1 MWEEILLT
9 LKLLHFFLL
18 ICCKYQLTPESWWY
32 YLACYCYPIMSYCF
46 FLQILINLEIYD
58 RLDLTIKVPIFPFP
72 ASFTYK
78 TVVSMWLIHG
88 LTINVDLRDK
98 MMLITEDEK
107 KKMKLVRYM
116 KYSVIDDKF
125 LNVSVLSNK
134 S

>member
-1 MWEEILLT
+1 
-9 LKLLHFFLL
+9 
-18 ICCKYQLTPESWWY
+18 
-32 YLACYCYPIMSYCF
+32 MSYCF

-125 LNVSVLSNK
+125 LNVSVQSN
-134 S
+134 

>member
-18 ICCKYQLTPESWWY
+18 ICCKYQWTPESWWY

-58 RLDLTIKVPIFPFP
+58 RLDLTLKSQYSLFQHHSHIRL
-72 ASFTYK
+72 
-78 TVVSMWLIHG
+78 WLIHG

-125 LNVSVLSNK
+125 LNVSVQSN
-134 S
+134 